1 MIDFTTVSREFR
13 GLVDRRRELFTFL
26 GSVFAAMG
34 LFLQN
39 TLQGGLPGSLASI
52 QEHIFAF
59 YALVLM
65 VLSLILALRMARL
78 HGGMVLNGILYARLM
93 QEQDFTRKGDPV
105 RSARHNWF
113 GVSFLQF
120 VLVDLIA
127 AFSATI
133 LALALSSPFWPA
145 FCWGTGV
152 FVLWVLLY
160 FRFHHQERAFAFRK
174 IAVEQCT
181 TFNRNDWEGHVSGS
195 LQQANQGMIAEI
207 AFAGLMVFSV
217 FEALSGLGKIQAAD
231 TDLATDV
238 VQKHGPLVYG
248 TLMIV
253 TCFLELIIYLRV
265 RVAAGA
271 FCVQLD
277 PTDRP
282 FRPLRLT
289 DSLLGYLLLA
299 FLFAVSVHVFLVI
312 LTPHLT
318 VIVPELHLSYP
329 VLLSIDAAAFA
340 LAVMAEQIT
349 LVVVGRHWR

>member
-13 GLVDRRRELFTFL
+13 GLVERRRELFTFL

-39 TLQGGLPGSLASI
+39 TLQGGLPESLASV
-52 QEHIFAF
+52 QQHIFAF

-65 VLSLILALRMARL
+65 VLSLILALRMAKL
-78 HGGMVLNGILYARLM
+78 HGGMVLNGILFARLM
-93 QEQDFTRKGDPV
+93 QEQDFTRKGDLA
-105 RSARHNWF
+105 RAARHNWF

-120 VLVDLIA
+120 ILVDLIG
-127 AFSATI
+127 FSATI

-145 FCWGTGV
+145 FCWGVGV

-160 FRFHHQERAFAFRK
+160 FRFHHQARGFAFRK
-174 IAVEQCT
+174 IAAEPCAP
-181 TFNRNDWEGHVSGS
+181 FNRNDWEGHISSS

-217 FEALSGLGKIQAAD
+217 FEALSGLGKIKPGD
-231 TDLATDV
+231 TDLATDL
-238 VQKHGPLVYG
+238 VQSHGPLVYS
-248 TLMIV
+248 TLMFA
-253 TCFLELIIYLRV
+253 TCLLELIIYLRV
-265 RVAAGA
+265 RVASGA

-289 DSLLGYLLLA
+289 DSLLGYFVLA
-299 FLFAVSVHVFLVI
+299 FLFAVSVHIFLI
-312 LTPHLT
+312 LLSPHLALM
-318 VIVPELHLSYP
+318 VPELHLRPP
-329 VLLSIDAAAFA
+329 VLPAIDAAAIA
-340 LAVMAEQIT
+340 LAVSAEQIT
-349 LVVVGRHWR
+349 LVVVGRRWR